1 MVIAV
6 SLYCTFVS
14 TSRESFYTLFTVLYF
29 YETVF
34 LQWYSI
40 YKGKSNEK
48 ETRMKWKRYLLMM
61 AGLLVICGFIVSC
74 GHVHRPLHRV
84 RGKHITSIVF
94 LRMDNEATRLGLTQT
109 QQDRYEELKKRV
121 EEEIENDIR
130 GLSNRPDEVLKML
143 ETEDPDLEVIAD
155 DLKYQIKT
163 MEDPRGKYLD
173 YLVEFYNI
181 LDERQKRL
189 FMDDLKKE
197 LGRHDRLHR
206 KRPWG

>member
-1 MVIAV
+1 
-6 SLYCTFVS
+6 
-14 TSRESFYTLFTVLYF
+14 
-29 YETVF
+29 
-34 LQWYSI
+34 
-40 YKGKSNEK
+40 
-48 ETRMKWKRYLLMM
+48 MKWKRYLLMT
-61 AGLLVICGFIVSC
+61 AGLLVICGFTVSC

-84 RGKHITSIVF
+84 HGKRIPNIVF
-94 LRMDNEATRLGLTQT
+94 LRMDNEATRLGLTEA
-109 QQDRYEELKKRV
+109 QQDSYEELKKRV

-143 ETEDPDLEVIAD
+143 EMEDPDLEVIAD
-155 DLKYQIKT
+155 DLKHRIET

-197 LGRHDRLHR
+197 LDRHDRLHR